1 MSHSDTLN
9 NINSLALFLPL
20 THLHESI
27 ARSMTHHHESSLI
40 HESSSDEHSVCPI
53 LLVKGF
59 LLHRCIIIRS
69 WLDHH
74 LDPLEHLVP
83 RSILDPQCFVPTGTL
98 PCSLILLGSAILL
111 LPLLGC
117 SPRSCRSAPRC
128 LWVWIIILIR
138 WNTLSLDP
146 YWIRNAMVH

>member
-1 MSHSDTLN
+1 MSYVSLRHTR
-9 NINSLALFLPL
+9 SLALFLPL

-27 ARSMTHHHESSLI
+27 ARSMTHHH
-40 HESSSDEHSVCPI
+40 DEPSVCPI
-53 LLVKGF
+53 LDGGGF
-59 LLHRCIIIRS
+59 LLPRCIIIRS

-83 RSILDPQCFVPTGTL
+83 RSILDPQRFVPTGTL

-138 WNTLSLDP
+138 WIIFLFPDPPRIRSGSLEHP
-146 YWIRNAMVH
+146 LVP